1 MQEGIFLQKNRFS
14 QKKKRERN
22 SRVENLCYFCGASA
36 RFSTQI
42 IYANKLKLNI
52 IMAETKSM
60 TEELRNQRGTSL
72 LLGYVLVLA
81 LMFVAFEYTTRE
93 IKYDELEPIYESNFE
108 EDMIPITTQKEQ
120 MAPPPAAAP
129 KVAEILNIVDD
140 ETELAEEEVQ
150 TSEEVNQAI
159 STVTGDG
166 APTAV
171 VAAPVGP
178 VREESDDDRIF
189 EVVEENA
196 MFPGGEQEC
205 YKWLNEHIKYPAIAQ
220 EQGIQGRVFVQFV
233 VNKDGSIVDVKVLRS
248 PDPSLSKEA
257 ERVVKLMPK
266 WKPARQGNKNVRSR
280 FNLPVMFK
288 LQ

>member
-1 MQEGIFLQKNRFS
+1 MEEI
-14 QKKKRERN
+14 
-22 SRVENLCYFCGASA
+22 
-36 RFSTQI
+36 
-42 IYANKLKLNI
+42 
-52 IMAETKSM
+52 KSM
-60 TEELRNQRGTSL
+60 TDELRGQRGTSL

-93 IKYDELEPIYESNFE
+93 IKYEELEPIYESAFE

-159 STVTGDG
+159 STVTGTG

-171 VAAPVGP
+171 VAAPSVGP

-196 MFPGGEQEC
+196 QFPGGDDEC
-205 YKWLNEHIKYPAIAQ
+205 YKWLYDHIKYPAIAQ
-220 EQGIQGRVFVQFV
+220 EQGIQGRVFVRFV
-233 VNKDGSIVDVKVLRS
+233 VNKDGSIVDVEVTRS

-257 ERVVKLMPK
+257 ERVIKMMPK
-266 WKPARQGNKNVRSR
+266 WRPARQGNKPVRSR

>member
-1 MQEGIFLQKNRFS
+1 MEQ
-14 QKKKRERN
+14 
-22 SRVENLCYFCGASA
+22 
-36 RFSTQI
+36 
-42 IYANKLKLNI
+42 
-52 IMAETKSM
+52 TKSL
-60 TEELRNQRGTSL
+60 TDELRGQRGTSL

-93 IKYDELEPIYESNFE
+93 IKYEELEPIYESAFE
-108 EDMIPITTQKEQ
+108 EEMIPITTQKEQ
-120 MAPPPAAAP
+120 MAPPPAAP

-178 VREESDDDRIF
+178 VREEADDDRIF

-196 MFPGGEQEC
+196 MFPGGEQAC
-205 YKWLNEHIKYPAIAQ
+205 YDWLSKHIKYPSIAQ
-220 EQGIQGRVFVQFV
+220 EQNIQGRVFVQFV
-233 VNKDGSIVDVKVLRS
+233 VNRDGSIVDVKVLRS

-257 ERVVKLMPK
+257 ERVVKEMPK
-266 WKPARQGNKNVRSR
+266 WKPARQGNKTVRSR
-280 FNLPVMFK
+280 FNLPVMFR

>member
-1 MQEGIFLQKNRFS
+1 MEEI
-14 QKKKRERN
+14 
-22 SRVENLCYFCGASA
+22 
-36 RFSTQI
+36 
-42 IYANKLKLNI
+42 
-52 IMAETKSM
+52 KSM
-60 TEELRNQRGTSL
+60 TDELRSQRGTSL
-72 LLGYVLVLA
+72 LLGYVLTLA
-81 LMFVAFEYTTRE
+81 VMFVAFEYTTRE
-93 IKYDELEPIYESNFE
+93 IKYEELEPIYESAFE

-159 STVTGDG
+159 STVTGTG

-178 VREESDDDRIF
+178 VREEGDDDRIF

-196 MFPGGEQEC
+196 MFPGGDQAC
-205 YKWLNEHIKYPAIAQ
+205 YEWLAKHIKYPAIAQ
-220 EQGIQGRVFVQFV
+220 ENGTQGRVTVRFV
-233 VNKDGSIVDVKVLRS
+233 VERDGSVSNAEVVRGVDPYL
-248 PDPSLSKEA
+248 DKEA
-257 ERVVKLMPK
+257 LRVVNSMPK
-266 WKPARQGNKNVRSR
+266 WNPGKQRGKAVRTR
-280 FNLPVMFK
+280 FTLPVTFR

>member
-1 MQEGIFLQKNRFS
+1 MEEI
-14 QKKKRERN
+14 
-22 SRVENLCYFCGASA
+22 
-36 RFSTQI
+36 
-42 IYANKLKLNI
+42 
-52 IMAETKSM
+52 KSM
-60 TEELRNQRGTSL
+60 TEELRGQRGTSL
-72 LLGYVLVLA
+72 LLGYVMVLA
-81 LMFVAFEYTTRE
+81 LMFVAFEYTQRE
-93 IKYDELEPIYESNFE
+93 IKYDELEPIYESAFE

-159 STVTGDG
+159 STVTGTG

-171 VAAPVGP
+171 VAAPSVGP

-189 EVVEENA
+189 EIVEENA
-196 MFPGGEQEC
+196 QFPGGDDAC
-205 YKWLNEHIKYPAIAQ
+205 YKWLYDNIKYPAIAQ
-220 EQGIQGRVFVQFV
+220 EQGIQGRVFVRFV
-233 VNKDGSIVDVKVLRS
+233 VNKDGSIVDVEVTRS
-248 PDPSLSKEA
+248 PDPSLSREA
-257 ERVVKLMPK
+257 ERVIKMMPK
-266 WKPARQGNKNVRSR
+266 WKPARQGNKPVRSR

>member
-1 MQEGIFLQKNRFS
+1 MEEI
-14 QKKKRERN
+14 
-22 SRVENLCYFCGASA
+22 
-36 RFSTQI
+36 
-42 IYANKLKLNI
+42 
-52 IMAETKSM
+52 KSM
-60 TEELRNQRGTSL
+60 TDELRGQRGTSL

-93 IKYDELEPIYESNFE
+93 IKIQEMEPIYESAFE
-108 EDMIPITTQKEQ
+108 DEMIPITVQKEQ

-129 KVAEILNIVDD
+129 KVVEILNIVDN
-140 ETELAEEEVQ
+140 ETELEEEEVE

-159 STVTGDG
+159 VAIHGDG

-178 VREESDDDRIF
+178 VREEADDDRIF

-196 MFPGGEQEC
+196 MFPGGDAAC
-205 YKWLNEHIKYPAIAQ
+205 YEWLSKHIKYPPIAA

-248 PDPSLSKEA
+248 PDPSLSREA
-257 ERVVKLMPK
+257 ERVVKEMPK
-266 WKPARQGNKNVRSR
+266 WKPARQGNKPVRSR
-280 FNLPVMFK
+280 FNLPVMFR

>member
-1 MQEGIFLQKNRFS
+1 ME
-14 QKKKRERN
+14 
-22 SRVENLCYFCGASA
+22 
-36 RFSTQI
+36 
-42 IYANKLKLNI
+42 
-52 IMAETKSM
+52 ETKSM
-60 TEELRNQRGTSL
+60 TEELRSQRGTSL

-81 LMFVAFEYTTRE
+81 LMFVAFEYTTRD
-93 IKYDELEPIYESNFE
+93 IKFDTLEPIYESNFE

-140 ETELAEEEVQ
+140 ETDLTEEEVQ

-159 STVTGDG
+159 TTAVGDG
-166 APTAV
+166 APTV
-171 VAAPVGP
+171 VSAGPVGP

-196 MFPGGEQEC
+196 QFPGGDDAC
-205 YKWLNEHIKYPAIAQ
+205 YKWLSDNIKYPAIAQ

-233 VNKDGSIVDVKVLRS
+233 VNKDGTIVDVKVLRS

-266 WKPARQGNKNVRSR
+266 WKPARQGNKPVRSR
-280 FNLPVMFK
+280 FNLPVMFR

>member
-1 MQEGIFLQKNRFS
+1 
-14 QKKKRERN
+14 
-22 SRVENLCYFCGASA
+22 
-36 RFSTQI
+36 
-42 IYANKLKLNI
+42 
-52 IMAETKSM
+52 M
-60 TEELRNQRGTSL
+60 TEELRGQRGTSL
-72 LLGYVLVLA
+72 LLGYVMVLA
-81 LMFVAFEYTTRE
+81 LMFVAFEYTQRE
-93 IKYDELEPIYESNFE
+93 IKYDELEPIYESAFE

-150 TSEEVNQAI
+150 TTEEVNQAI
-159 STVTGDG
+159 STVTGTG

-171 VAAPVGP
+171 VAAPSIGP

-189 EVVEENA
+189 EIVEENA
-196 MFPGGEQEC
+196 QFPGGDDAC
-205 YKWLNEHIKYPAIAQ
+205 YKWLYDNIKYPAIAQ
-220 EQGIQGRVFVQFV
+220 EQGIQGRVFVRFV
-233 VNKDGSIVDVKVLRS
+233 VNKDGSIVDVEVTRS

-257 ERVVKLMPK
+257 ERVIKLMPK
-266 WKPARQGNKNVRSR
+266 WKPARQGNKPVRSR

>member
-1 MQEGIFLQKNRFS
+1 MEEI
-14 QKKKRERN
+14 
-22 SRVENLCYFCGASA
+22 
-36 RFSTQI
+36 
-42 IYANKLKLNI
+42 
-52 IMAETKSM
+52 KSM
-60 TEELRNQRGTSL
+60 TEELRGQRGTSL
-72 LLGYVLVLA
+72 LLGYVMVLA
-81 LMFVAFEYTTRE
+81 LMFVAFEYTQRE
-93 IKYDELEPIYESNFE
+93 IKYEELEPIYESAFE

-159 STVTGDG
+159 STATGDG

-171 VAAPVGP
+171 VAAPAVGP

-189 EVVEENA
+189 EIVEENA
-196 MFPGGEQEC
+196 QFPGGDEAC
-205 YKWLNEHIKYPAIAQ
+205 YKWLYDNIKYPAIAQ
-220 EQGIQGRVFVQFV
+220 EQGIQGRVFVRFV
-233 VNKDGSIVDVKVLRS
+233 VNKDGSIVDVEVTRS

-257 ERVVKLMPK
+257 ERVIKLMPK
-266 WKPARQGNKNVRSR
+266 WRPARQGNKPVRSR

>member
-1 MQEGIFLQKNRFS
+1 MEEI
-14 QKKKRERN
+14 
-22 SRVENLCYFCGASA
+22 
-36 RFSTQI
+36 
-42 IYANKLKLNI
+42 
-52 IMAETKSM
+52 KSM
-60 TEELRNQRGTSL
+60 TDELRGQRGTSL

-93 IKYDELEPIYESNFE
+93 IKYEELEPIYESAFE

-159 STVTGDG
+159 STATGTG

-171 VAAPVGP
+171 VAAPSVGP

-196 MFPGGEQEC
+196 QFPGGDDEC
-205 YKWLNEHIKYPAIAQ
+205 YKWLYDHIKYPAIAQ
-220 EQGIQGRVFVQFV
+220 EQGIQGRVFVRFV
-233 VNKDGSIVDVKVLRS
+233 VNKDGSIVDVEVTRS

-257 ERVVKLMPK
+257 ERVIKMMPK
-266 WKPARQGNKNVRSR
+266 WRPARQGNKPVRSR

>member
-1 MQEGIFLQKNRFS
+1 MEEI
-14 QKKKRERN
+14 
-22 SRVENLCYFCGASA
+22 
-36 RFSTQI
+36 
-42 IYANKLKLNI
+42 
-52 IMAETKSM
+52 KSM
-60 TEELRNQRGTSL
+60 TDELRNQRGTSL
-72 LLGYVLVLA
+72 LLGYVLVLTT
-81 LMFVAFEYTTRE
+81 MFVAFEYTTRD

-140 ETELAEEEVQ
+140 ETELVEEEVQ

-171 VAAPVGP
+171 VAAPSGP
-178 VREESDDDRIF
+178 VREEADDDNIY

-196 MFPGGEQEC
+196 MFPGGENEC
-205 YKWLNEHIKYPAIAQ
+205 YKWLSEHIKYPAIAQ

-233 VNKDGSIVDVKVLRS
+233 VNRDGSIVDVKVLRS

-257 ERVVKLMPK
+257 ERVVKMMPK
-266 WKPARQGNKNVRSR
+266 WKPARQGNKPVRSR
-280 FNLPVMFK
+280 FNLPVMFR

>member
-1 MQEGIFLQKNRFS
+1 
-14 QKKKRERN
+14 
-22 SRVENLCYFCGASA
+22 
-36 RFSTQI
+36 
-42 IYANKLKLNI
+42 
-52 IMAETKSM
+52 MAETKSM

-93 IKYDELEPIYESNFE
+93 IKYDELEPVYESNFE

-159 STVTGDG
+159 TTAVGDG

-171 VAAPVGP
+171 VAAPAGP

-196 MFPGGEQEC
+196 EFPGGDEAC
-205 YKWLNEHIKYPAIAQ
+205 YKWLNDHIKYPAIAQ
-220 EQGIQGRVFVQFV
+220 EQGIQGRVFMQFV

-248 PDPSLSKEA
+248 PDPALSKEA
-257 ERVVKLMPK
+257 ERVIKMMPK
-266 WKPARQGNKNVRSR
+266 WKPARQGNKTVRSR

>member
-1 MQEGIFLQKNRFS
+1 MEEI
-14 QKKKRERN
+14 
-22 SRVENLCYFCGASA
+22 
-36 RFSTQI
+36 
-42 IYANKLKLNI
+42 
-52 IMAETKSM
+52 KSM
-60 TEELRNQRGTSL
+60 TEELRGQRGTSL
-72 LLGYVLVLA
+72 LLGYVMVLA
-81 LMFVAFEYTTRE
+81 LMFVAFEYTQRE
-93 IKYDELEPIYESNFE
+93 IKYDELEPIYESAFE

-159 STVTGDG
+159 STVTGTG

-171 VAAPVGP
+171 VAAPSIGP

-189 EVVEENA
+189 EIVEENA
-196 MFPGGEQEC
+196 QFPGGDDAC
-205 YKWLNEHIKYPAIAQ
+205 YKWLYDNIKYPAIAQ
-220 EQGIQGRVFVQFV
+220 EQGIQGRVFVRFV
-233 VNKDGSIVDVKVLRS
+233 VNKDGSIVDVEVTRS

-257 ERVVKLMPK
+257 ERVIKLMPK
-266 WKPARQGNKNVRSR
+266 WKPARQGNKPVRSR

>member
-1 MQEGIFLQKNRFS
+1 ME
-14 QKKKRERN
+14 
-22 SRVENLCYFCGASA
+22 
-36 RFSTQI
+36 
-42 IYANKLKLNI
+42 
-52 IMAETKSM
+52 ETKSM
-60 TEELRNQRGTSL
+60 TEELRNHRGTSL

-81 LMFVAFEYTTRE
+81 LMFVAFEYTTRD

-159 STVTGDG
+159 STVTGTG

-171 VAAPVGP
+171 VSGPVGP

-196 MFPGGEQEC
+196 MFPGGDQAC
-205 YKWLNEHIKYPAIAQ
+205 YEWLSKHIKYPAIAQ

-257 ERVVKLMPK
+257 ERVVKEMPK
-266 WKPARQGNKNVRSR
+266 WRPARQGNKPVRSR
-280 FNLPVMFK
+280 FNLPVMFR